1 MRLETV
7 KAPEMG
13 RYFARAKQLSGCIN
27 LSLGEPD
34 FNVSRNALNAGF
46 KAAIERKTHY
56 APTNGVAEFRE
67 ALVRKAN
74 RDYGLKY
81 DADGEVL
88 ITVGASE
95 VISLAFLAL
104 LNHGDEVLIP

>member
-1 MRLETV
+1 
-7 KAPEMG
+7 
-13 RYFARAKQLSGCIN
+13 
-27 LSLGEPD
+27 
-34 FNVSRNALNAGF
+34 
-46 KAAIERKTHY
+46 
-56 APTNGVAEFRE
+56 
-67 ALVRKAN
+67 VRKAN